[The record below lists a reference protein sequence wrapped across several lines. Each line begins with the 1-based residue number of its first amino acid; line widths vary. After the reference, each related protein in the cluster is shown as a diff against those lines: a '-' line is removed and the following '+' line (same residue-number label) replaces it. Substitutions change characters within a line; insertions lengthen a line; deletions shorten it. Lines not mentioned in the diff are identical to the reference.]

1 MFQGKIQSRL
11 PLVQQGPEHQT
22 LQARRVVQQ
31 LRLITHLH
39 ILEQAEAA
47 ERLERLLLA
56 VQEEQEQ
63 PELEPKLLLSQAKM
77 EETPEQQLRL
87 LV

>member
-1 MFQGKIQSRL
+1 
-11 PLVQQGPEHQT
+11 
-22 LQARRVVQQ
+22 
-31 LRLITHLH
+31 
-39 ILEQAEAA
+39 
-47 ERLERLLLA
+47 LERLLLA

-63 PELEPKLLLSQAKM
+63 PELGLQLFLSQAKM